1 MPNELCSTLCH
12 YGVMGQKWGI
22 RRFQP
27 YPKNYHGA
35 GKYTGKEIQSA
46 KSKRHKA
53 ISEATL
59 SGMAKNR
66 AKTRYDR
73 RLSDKEATIESITKA
88 KKDYEYWQKKYSKT
102 AQQTKKLV
110 ASLQKKY
117 GKTAISDIPYRDE
130 TIRGKV
136 FTTKEVIARGAITV
150 GTLVI
155 AALPGPGTL
164 ELSLFAVPSKTVQSM
179 MYAVKEKRADGEKPV
194 DSVEKVLFTVQNAV
208 DKMKDKVIT
217 RS

>member
-1 MPNELCSTLCH
+1 MSNEMCTTLCH

-22 RRFQP
+22 RRYQP
-27 YPKNYHGA
+27 YPKG
-35 GKYTGKEIQSA
+35 YTGNGKEIQAA
-46 KSKRHKA
+46 KIKRHKA

-66 AKTRYDR
+66 AKTRYNK
-73 RLSDKEATIESITKA
+73 RLSDKEAKASDIVKA
-88 KKDYEYWQKKYSKT
+88 KKDYEYWQKKYGETAAKT
-102 AQQTKKLV
+102 EKLV
-110 ASLQKKY
+110 SNLQKKY
-117 GKTAISDIPYRDE
+117 GRTAIADIPYKDE
-130 TIRGKV
+130 TIKGKV
-136 FTTKEVIARGAITV
+136 FTKKEMIARGAITV
-150 GTLVI
+150 ATLVI

-208 DKMKDKVIT
+208 DKLKDKVVPGQ
-217 RS
+217 